1 MQSAAVRSATISFH
15 TNGSRVGFDM
25 GRLFAANGVGMKV
38 LKEERTV
45 EIVVKKSR
53 FIAIART
60 CTSPAQ
66 VKSLVDETRSKYEG
80 ATHVVHAAVIGNQF
94 SFSDDHE
101 PKNTAGRPVFE
112 VVKGSGITNIIVLVV
127 RYFGGTLLGTGGLV
141 KAYGD
146 SAKAVLDGIQTEE
159 LVQKADF
166 SMEIGY
172 ELYENMKRLLAS
184 LDATVNREDFGTT
197 IVLEGTVPETSLEKL
212 KTCVADMTN
221 GRCTVQIS
229 SRPIVL

>member
-1 MQSAAVRSATISFH
+1 MR
-15 TNGSRVGFDM
+15 
-25 GRLFAANGVGMKV
+25 V

-60 CTSPAQ
+60 CTSPPQ

-80 ATHVVHAAVIGNQF
+80 ATHVVHAAVMGNQF

-146 SAKAVLDGIQTEE
+146 SAKAVLDGIETEE
-159 LVQKADF
+159 LVQKTRF

-172 ELYENMKRLLAS
+172 ELYESMKRLLAS
-184 LDATVNREDFGTT
+184 LDAVVDKEDFGTT
-197 IVLEGTVPETSLEKL
+197 IVLGGSVPADALDKL
-212 KTCVADMTN
+212 RACVADTTN
-221 GRCTVQIS
+221 GRCKVESPSQS
-229 SRPIVL
+229 

>member
-1 MQSAAVRSATISFH
+1 
-15 TNGSRVGFDM
+15 
-25 GRLFAANGVGMKV
+25 MKV

-80 ATHVVHAAVIGNQF
+80 ATHVVHAAVMGNQF

-146 SAKAVLDGIQTEE
+146 SAKAVLDGIETEE
-159 LVQKADF
+159 LVQKTRF

-172 ELYENMKRLLAS
+172 ELYESMKRLLAS
-184 LDATVNREDFGTT
+184 LDAVVDKEDFETT
-197 IVLEGTVPETSLEKL
+197 IVLGGSVPADALDKL
-212 KTCVADMTN
+212 RACVADTTN
-221 GRCTVQIS
+221 GRCKVETPSQS
-229 SRPIVL
+229 

>member
-1 MQSAAVRSATISFH
+1 MR
-15 TNGSRVGFDM
+15 
-25 GRLFAANGVGMKV
+25 V
-38 LKEERTV
+38 LKEERTF

-80 ATHVVHAAVIGNQF
+80 ATHVVHAAVMGNQF

-146 SAKAVLDGIQTEE
+146 SAKAVLDGIETEE
-159 LVQKADF
+159 LVQKTRF

-172 ELYENMKRLLAS
+172 ELYESMKRLLAS
-184 LDATVNREDFGTT
+184 LDAVVDEEDFGTT
-197 IVLEGTVPETSLEKL
+197 VVLGGSVPADVLGKL
-212 KTCVADMTN
+212 RACVADMTN
-221 GRCTVQIS
+221 GRCKVETPSQS
-229 SRPIVL
+229 

>member
-1 MQSAAVRSATISFH
+1 
-15 TNGSRVGFDM
+15 
-25 GRLFAANGVGMKV
+25 MKV

-146 SAKAVLDGIQTEE
+146 SAKAVLDGIETEE
-159 LVQKADF
+159 LVQKTRF

-172 ELYENMKRLLAS
+172 ELYESMKRLLAS
-184 LDATVNREDFGTT
+184 LDAVVDKEDFGTT
-197 IVLEGTVPETSLEKL
+197 IVLGGSVPADALDKL
-212 KTCVADMTN
+212 RACVADTTN
-221 GRCTVQIS
+221 GRCKVETPSQS
-229 SRPIVL
+229 

>member
-1 MQSAAVRSATISFH
+1 MR
-15 TNGSRVGFDM
+15 
-25 GRLFAANGVGMKV
+25 V

-80 ATHVVHAAVIGNQF
+80 ATHVVHAAVMGNQF

-112 VVKGSGITNIIVLVV
+112 VVKGYGITNIIVLVV

-146 SAKAVLDGIQTEE
+146 SAKAVLDGIETEE
-159 LVQKADF
+159 LVQKTRF

-172 ELYENMKRLLAS
+172 ELYESMKRLLAS
-184 LDATVNREDFGTT
+184 LDAVVDKEDFGTT
-197 IVLEGTVPETSLEKL
+197 VVLGGSVPADVLDKL
-212 KTCVADMTN
+212 RACVADMTN
-221 GRCTVQIS
+221 GRGKVETPSQS
-229 SRPIVL
+229 

>member
-1 MQSAAVRSATISFH
+1 
-15 TNGSRVGFDM
+15 
-25 GRLFAANGVGMKV
+25 MKI

-60 CTSPAQ
+60 CTSPDQ
-66 VKSLVDETRSKYEG
+66 VKRLVDETRTKYEG
-80 ATHVVHAAVIGNQF
+80 ATHVVHGAVMGSQF

-112 VVKGSGITNIIVLVV
+112 VVKGSGITNVIVLVV

-146 SAKAVLDGIQTEE
+146 SAKAVLDGIETQE
-159 LVQKADF
+159 LIQKKGF

-172 ELYENMKRLLAS
+172 ELYENMKRLLSS
-184 LDATVNREDFGTT
+184 LDAELTKEDFGTSV
-197 IVLEGTVPETSLEKL
+197 VLEGSIPLASFEKL
-212 KTCVADMTN
+212 RSSVADMTN
-221 GRCTVQIS
+221 GRCSVKDM
-229 SRPIVL
+229 PL

>member
-1 MQSAAVRSATISFH
+1 
-15 TNGSRVGFDM
+15 
-25 GRLFAANGVGMKV
+25 MKV
-38 LKEERTV
+38 LKEERTF

-80 ATHVVHAAVIGNQF
+80 ATHVVHAAVMGNQF

-146 SAKAVLDGIQTEE
+146 SAKAVLDGIETEE
-159 LVQKADF
+159 LVQKTRF

-172 ELYENMKRLLAS
+172 ELYESMKRLLAS
-184 LDATVNREDFGTT
+184 LDAVVDEEDFGTT
-197 IVLEGTVPETSLEKL
+197 VVLGGSVPADVLGKL
-212 KTCVADMTN
+212 RACVADMTN
-221 GRCTVQIS
+221 GRCKVETPSQS
-229 SRPIVL
+229 